1 VPDAAVGVPYEIV
14 LQVTNSSNLIAWSKL
29 SGDPWFSIATNGTT
43 SALGSGTPTVVG
55 VNPIAIQAVDTV
67 TGAVGTI
74 TL

>member
-1 VPDAAVGVPYEIV
+1 
-14 LQVTNSSNLIAWSKL
+14 L
-29 SGDPWFSIATNGTT
+29 SGDPWFSIASNGTT
-43 SALGSGTPTVVG
+43 SALGSGTPTSAG